1 MKSKKQTKNNPQKTT
16 KEPKPKSN
24 IIQTKDPLS
33 ILNSSIKE
41 TLIQLG
47 YETLTK
53 VQQKMILEILAT
65 NKQKNIICKSNKGSG
80 KILSFL
86 LPIVHQILEN
96 EKNNK
101 EERYIIITGI
111 KERAHELYS
120 MSKELLR
127 DINGKKV
134 CICVGGA
141 NRKKENLKLMENDV
155 KLIISTPQR
164 IIEYI
169 KNDKGKKLVLNKDIK
184 TIIFDKIESME
195 INGYMKDLKDIINI
209 YGFEKIKESK
219 NNEKKIVNDN
229 INFIFYCQNDE
240 NDINDDTQINN
251 INQSYIN
258 ELINF
263 SERKYDTIIIK
274 EANKKLGSNKLT
286 DESTKHK
293 ITKRG
298 YIILD
303 PSKKFLFLLT
313 FLRKNPNKKII
324 VFFATSK
331 EVIFY
336 NSLFNLYHLE
346 TSMIYSSSSKS
357 IKENQEIL
365 SKFSKAEKA
374 FLLCTDLSKMRLD
387 IPICDWILFYDAP
400 IDIES
405 FEANL
410 VINNIDKNSLNKIE
424 EIKAF
429 MILMQNEIDL
439 LKEKKE
445 INIIEFNL
453 NMGNIDKD
461 QEKVEKLV
469 NTKQQNVL
477 VNAFDAYKEFLFNY
491 ASRSNKDIFNL
502 DNIDV
507 SKLCKSFGFKFPPY
521 INFSSLMN
529 YESISNEKKSKKK
542 SFLFPEEI
550 EKIYGNNDS

>member
-1 MKSKKQTKNNPQKTT
+1 MKSKKQTKNNPQKTS
-16 KEPKPKSN
+16 KEPKPKPN

-195 INGYMKDLKDIINI
+195 INGYMKDLRDIINI

-251 INQSYIN
+251 INQTYIN

-274 EANKKLGSNKLT
+274 EANKKLESNKLT

-529 YESISNEKKSKKK
+529 YESISNEKKNKKK

-550 EKIYGNNDS
+550 EKIYGNKD

>member
-1 MKSKKQTKNNPQKTT
+1 MKSKKQTKNNPQKTS

-274 EANKKLGSNKLT
+274 EANKKLESNKLT

-529 YESISNEKKSKKK
+529 YESISNEKKNKKK

-550 EKIYGNNDS
+550 EKIYGNKD

>member
-1 MKSKKQTKNNPQKTT
+1 MKSKKQTKNNPQKTS

-251 INQSYIN
+251 NNQSYIN

-274 EANKKLGSNKLT
+274 EANKKFGSNKLT

-410 VINNIDKNSLNKIE
+410 VVNNIDKNSLNKIE

-529 YESISNEKKSKKK
+529 YESISNEKKNKKK

-550 EKIYGNNDS
+550 EKIYGNKD

>member
-1 MKSKKQTKNNPQKTT
+1 MKSKKQTKNNPKKTS

-240 NDINDDTQINN
+240 NDTNDDTQINN

-263 SERKYDTIIIK
+263 SERKYDTILIK

-529 YESISNEKKSKKK
+529 YESISNEKKNKKK
-542 SFLFPEEI
+542 SFLFPDEI
-550 EKIYGNNDS
+550 EKIYGKND

>member
-1 MKSKKQTKNNPQKTT
+1 
-16 KEPKPKSN
+16 
-24 IIQTKDPLS
+24 
-33 ILNSSIKE
+33 
-41 TLIQLG
+41 
-47 YETLTK
+47 
-53 VQQKMILEILAT
+53 
-65 NKQKNIICKSNKGSG
+65 
-80 KILSFL
+80 
-86 LPIVHQILEN
+86 
-96 EKNNK
+96 
-101 EERYIIITGI
+101 
-111 KERAHELYS
+111 
-120 MSKELLR
+120 
-127 DINGKKV
+127 
-134 CICVGGA
+134 
-141 NRKKENLKLMENDV
+141 
-155 KLIISTPQR
+155 
-164 IIEYI
+164 
-169 KNDKGKKLVLNKDIK
+169 
-184 TIIFDKIESME
+184 
-195 INGYMKDLKDIINI
+195 
-209 YGFEKIKESK
+209 
-219 NNEKKIVNDN
+219 
-229 INFIFYCQNDE
+229 
-240 NDINDDTQINN
+240 
-251 INQSYIN
+251 
-258 ELINF
+258 
-263 SERKYDTIIIK
+263 
-274 EANKKLGSNKLT
+274 
-286 DESTKHK
+286 
-293 ITKRG
+293 
-298 YIILD
+298 
-303 PSKKFLFLLT
+303 
-313 FLRKNPNKKII
+313 
-324 VFFATSK
+324 
-331 EVIFY
+331 
-336 NSLFNLYHLE
+336 
-346 TSMIYSSSSKS
+346 MIYSSSSKS

-429 MILMQNEIDL
+429 MVLMQNEIDL

-529 YESISNEKKSKKK
+529 YESISNEKKNKKK

-550 EKIYGNNDS
+550 EKIYGNKD

>member
-1 MKSKKQTKNNPQKTT
+1 MKSTKQTKNNPQKAT

-184 TIIFDKIESME
+184 TIIFYKIESME

-529 YESISNEKKSKKK
+529 YESISNEKKNKKK

-550 EKIYGNNDS
+550 EKIYGNKD

>member
-1 MKSKKQTKNNPQKTT
+1 MKSKKQTKNNPKKTS

-127 DINGKKV
+127 DINCKKV

-529 YESISNEKKSKKK
+529 YESISNEKKNKKK

-550 EKIYGNNDS
+550 EKIYGNKD

>member
-1 MKSKKQTKNNPQKTT
+1 MKSKKQTKNNPKKTT

-53 VQQKMILEILAT
+53 IQQKMILEILAT

-240 NDINDDTQINN
+240 NDTNDDTQINN
-251 INQSYIN
+251 INQTYIN

-263 SERKYDTIIIK
+263 SERKCDTIIIK

-507 SKLCKSFGFKFPPY
+507 SRLCKSFGFKFPPY

-529 YESISNEKKSKKK
+529 YESISNEKKNKKK

-550 EKIYGNNDS
+550 EKIYGNKD

>member
-1 MKSKKQTKNNPQKTT
+1 MKSKKQTKNNPQKTS
-16 KEPKPKSN
+16 KEPKPKPN

-41 TLIQLG
+41 ILIQLG

-111 KERAHELYS
+111 KERVHELYS

-365 SKFSKAEKA
+365 SKFSKTQKA

-507 SKLCKSFGFKFPPY
+507 SRLCKSFGFKFPPY

-529 YESISNEKKSKKK
+529 YESISNEKKNKKK

-550 EKIYGNNDS
+550 EKIYGNKD

>member
-1 MKSKKQTKNNPQKTT
+1 MKSKKQTKNNPQKTS

-111 KERAHELYS
+111 KERVHELYS

-127 DINGKKV
+127 DTNGKKV

-529 YESISNEKKSKKK
+529 YESISNEKKNKKK

-550 EKIYGNNDS
+550 EKIYGNKD

>member
-346 TSMIYSSSSKS
+346 TSMIFSSSSKS

-507 SKLCKSFGFKFPPY
+507 SRLCKSFGFKFPPY

-529 YESISNEKKSKKK
+529 YESISNEKKNKKK

-550 EKIYGNNDS
+550 EKIYGNKD

>member
-195 INGYMKDLKDIINI
+195 INGYMKDLRDIINI

-274 EANKKLGSNKLT
+274 EASKKLESNKLT

-336 NSLFNLYHLE
+336 NSLFSLYHLE

-507 SKLCKSFGFKFPPY
+507 SRLCKSFGFKFPPY

-529 YESISNEKKSKKK
+529 YESISNEKKNKKK

-550 EKIYGNNDS
+550 EKIYGNKD